1 MHNFQH
7 KIFKLCQELGDD
19 FVWMRALLYPEINRL
34 SESPNSKQ
42 FDDRLIEI
50 SESTELVSF
59 SKRVLPADPVLGSL
73 VIELKP
79 ADKVVAERRWI
90 NPIEFKM
97 SYVAW
102 QHSSE
107 LVRAYVPSLDLSIVK
122 QGKVDPKF
130 VGQIRKEIKSCLLRT
145 RALREIRP
153 LAYLQN
159 YGPLSIVESTQEVSL
174 PSAKDVAKEEPTE
187 KEKRELPEVA
197 NRLDRRPKKRKRKTQ
212 QSIPAFHI
220 DDRIQK
226 LAQRLAEPDR
236 QSVLLVGPSGVGK
249 SITVHEL
256 AKRKREFGFDSLEF
270 WSTSGSR
277 IVAGMTGFGQW
288 QERCQKIIEELKQ
301 RDGILH
307 VGNLLELL
315 ETGKSSNQVQSIAS
329 WMQTHV
335 QRGSLQI
342 IAECT
347 PEQLVVIESRDPQLL
362 ESVTVMRV
370 DRPNSDLQKEIFGS
384 VMDRLLKNLPEN
396 NGSITASPDA
406 LDAVYWL
413 HQRYATYS
421 ANPGR
426 PIQFVQR
433 LVEDAWHSFEQSGDP
448 ERKVEIDAEFVGRA
462 FSAQTGLPFF
472 LLSRN
477 EPLDLDEMENWF
489 RTRVIGQ
496 PVPVETV
503 TNLIATIKSALSSPG
518 KPIASLM
525 FIGPTGVG
533 KTEMAKS
540 LAEFMF
546 GSQQKLLR
554 FDMSEFSDQVGV
566 QRLIG
571 GTGEK
576 EGILTGKVKQ
586 HPFSVVL
593 FDEFEKAHASFFD
606 LLLQVLGE
614 GRLTDGHGRTT
625 DFSTTIIVITSNLG
639 AEQFKPVSFGF
650 AGAETDQ
657 EANDRRYEDHFVEEV
672 RNKLRPELF
681 NRLDRIVPFRPLQMD
696 TVEKIVEREIEK
708 LKKREGI
715 WYRPITLDFSNE
727 VIRWL
732 AKSSMDLRYGARPI
746 QRLIHDRVT
755 VPLSEKLTNFSR
767 GQSVAVKVALD
778 EESVSRK
785 IRIEAKGVDEGSREI
800 RSSRKLIDEIQQ
812 VRRKAQKLRDGVVMV
827 GLRNEMF
834 RLIQANQRDHRKVKK
849 LLRKKHVD
857 ESFVGSL
864 QAAIRERE
872 PEIDTHR
879 FYVEMASSLFERCND
894 FEEESLLKYYAKEDA
909 GTGQAW
915 DMRHQLDQEVK
926 EAIFRNFLFHSGAA
940 NRATI
945 FVWTRFE
952 DIRRAFVDAYT
963 EFAKSRDLKVTCYA
977 ITRYN
982 TNIEKEKKQG
992 SIASVAGEEEECRLV
1007 ADVFRQPANDPF
1019 DATHGPLLGIAIEVS
1034 GPAAFPMFGYEAC
1047 RHQFRNV
1054 NTREALVEVTGE
1066 KLIDHKISDVV
1077 LSLGPF
1083 NELPVAQ
1090 RVYDQKRSV
1099 VAGATGHVRD
1109 LDFSSL
1115 KSTIRGCVEHALEY
1129 HLDKFME

>member
-1 MHNFQH
+1 MHHFQH
-7 KIFKLCQELGDD
+7 KIFKLCQELGDE
-19 FVWMRALLYPEINRL
+19 FVWMRALLYPEINRFADS
-34 SESPNSKQ
+34 SESGQ

-50 SESTELVSF
+50 SESTELASF
-59 SKRVLPADPVLGSL
+59 SKRVLPGEPVQGSL
-73 VIELKP
+73 AIALTPV
-79 ADKVVAERRWI
+79 DKVTADRCWI

-102 QHSSE
+102 QHSDE
-107 LVRAYVPSLDLSIVK
+107 LVRAYVPALDLSIVK

-130 VGQIRKEIKSCLLRT
+130 VGQMRKEIKSCLLRIG
-145 RALREIRP
+145 ALSDLRR
-153 LAYLQN
+153 LAFLQN
-159 YGPLSIVESTQEVSL
+159 FGPLSIVESISDISL
-174 PSAKDVAKEEPTE
+174 PSAKDIAKEEPTE

-197 NRLDRRPKKRKRKTQ
+197 NRLDRKPRKRKGRTQ
-212 QSIPAFHI
+212 RSMPAFHI
-220 DDRIQK
+220 DDRVQK
-226 LAQRLAEPDR
+226 LAQRLVEPDR

-249 SITVHEL
+249 SKTVHEL
-256 AKRKREFGFDSLEF
+256 AKRKNDFGCESLEF

-288 QERCQKIIEELKQ
+288 QERCQKVIEELKK
-301 RDGILH
+301 RDGVLH

-335 QRGSLQI
+335 QRGSLQL

-347 PEQLVVIESRDPQLL
+347 PEQLAIIESRDPQLL
-362 ESVTVMRV
+362 ESLTTLRIE
-370 DRPNSDLQKEIFGS
+370 RPDSELQKNIFGS
-384 VMDRLLKNLPEN
+384 VMDYLLENLPET
-396 NGSITASPDA
+396 NGAISAAPSA

-433 LVEDAWHSFEQSGDP
+433 LVEDALHSYEQSGDLN
-448 ERKVEIDAEFVGRA
+448 RKVEIDAEFVGRA

-477 EPLDLDEMENWF
+477 EPLDLDAMEEWF
-489 RTRVIGQ
+489 RQRVIGQ

-503 TNLIATIKSALSSPG
+503 ANLIATIKSALSPPG

-525 FIGPTGVG
+525 FVGPTGVG

-546 GSQQKLLR
+546 GSQRKLLR
-554 FDMSEFSDQVGV
+554 FDMSEFSDQIGV

-657 EANDRRYEDHFVEEV
+657 QANDRRYEDHFVEEV
-672 RNKLRPELF
+672 RSKLRPELF

-696 TVEKIVEREIEK
+696 TIEKIVKREIEK

-715 WYRPITLDFSNE
+715 WYRPISLDFE
-727 VIRWL
+727 EAVVHWL

-755 VPLSEKLTNFSR
+755 VPLSGKLANFSR
-767 GQSVAVKVALD
+767 EQSVAVKVSVDA
-778 EESVSRK
+778 ESSSRK
-785 IRIEAKGVDEGSREI
+785 IRIDAKGVDEAGREI
-800 RSSRKLIDEIQQ
+800 RSSRKIIDEIQQ
-812 VRRKAQKLRDGVVMV
+812 VRRKAQKLRDGDVMV

-834 RLIQANQRDHRKVKK
+834 RLIQANQRDHRKIKK
-849 LLRKKHVD
+849 LSRKKNVD
-857 ESFVGSL
+857 DSIVTKLYDS
-864 QAAIRERE
+864 IRQRE
-872 PEIDTHR
+872 PEIESHS
-879 FYVEMASSLFERCND
+879 FYVEVANSLFERCND

-909 GTGQAW
+909 ATQQAK
-915 DMRHQLDQEVK
+915 DRTHRLDLEVK
-926 EAIFRNFLFHSGAA
+926 EAIFSNFLFHSGAA

-945 FVWTRFE
+945 FVWTRHD
-952 DIRRAFVDAYT
+952 DIRKSLVEAYT
-963 EFAKSRDLKVTCYA
+963 EFAKSRNLKTTCFA
-977 ITRYN
+977 IHRYN
-982 TNIEKEKKQG
+982 IGIEKAKKFG
-992 SIASVAGEEEECRLV
+992 VLTNETSLV
-1007 ADVFRQPANDPF
+1007 ADVFRQPASDPF
-1019 DATHGPLLGIAIEVS
+1019 DATHGPLLGIAIEVT

-1054 NTREALVEVTGE
+1054 NLRDAFVEVTGKKVTE
-1066 KLIDHKISDVV
+1066 HHLSDTV
-1077 LSLGPF
+1077 LTLGPF
-1083 NELPVAQ
+1083 DELSVAQ
-1090 RVYDQKRSV
+1090 RVYDLKRSV
-1099 VAGATGHVRD
+1099 VTGPAGQLRE
-1109 LDFSSL
+1109 LDFTDL

-1129 HLDKFME
+1129 HLDRFME